1 MQNKKTLEEKIP
13 AWPLKRA
20 SPRFWVQNMLK
31 KREEFGEYHRRVQDF
46 EMRVGNI
53 FSSKII
59 NK

>member
-31 KREEFGEYHRRVQDF
+31 KREEFGEYHRRVQELRNEGRQYFFKKD
-46 EMRVGNI
+46 N
-53 FSSKII
+53 
-59 NK
+59 